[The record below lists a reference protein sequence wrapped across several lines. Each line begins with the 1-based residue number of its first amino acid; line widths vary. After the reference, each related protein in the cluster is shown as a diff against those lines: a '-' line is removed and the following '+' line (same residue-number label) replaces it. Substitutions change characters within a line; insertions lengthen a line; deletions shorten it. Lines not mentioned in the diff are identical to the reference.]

1 MRWIPLAFVAACGG
15 PQGPALQNAP
25 KVDPAPIAGAV
36 AGAAAAMTLAD
47 PNAATRGKP
56 EKASEKDEPKP
67 IEVKEQV
74 PESALNNL
82 DHKNDAQKT
91 APAAA
96 PKRKGPLPKLPSPKE
111 AAEKEE
117 TAKQQ

>member
-1 MRWIPLAFVAACGG
+1 MVFVAACGG

-25 KVDPAPIAGAV
+25 KVDPAPIAGVV

-56 EKASEKDEPKP
+56 EQAQQKEEPKP
-67 IEVKEQV
+67 IDVKERV
-74 PESALNNL
+74 PESAFDHLE
-82 DHKNDAQKT
+82 HKNDANAAT
-91 APAAA
+91 PAAA
-96 PKRKGPLPKLPSPKE
+96 TKRKGPLPKLPSPKE

>member
-36 AGAAAAMTLAD
+36 AATAAAITLAD

-56 EKASEKDEPKP
+56 EQATKEEPTP
-67 IEVKEQV
+67 IDVKEQV
-74 PESALNNL
+74 PESAFNNL
-82 DHKNDAQKT
+82 DHKNDAQKA

>member
-1 MRWIPLAFVAACGG
+1 MRWILLAFVAACGG

-25 KVDPAPIAGAV
+25 KVDPAPIAGVV

-56 EKASEKDEPKP
+56 EKANEKEEPKP
-67 IEVKEQV
+67 IDVKEQV
-74 PESALNNL
+74 PESAFNNL
-82 DHKNDAQKT
+82 DHKKDANT
-91 APAAA
+91 AAPTAA
-96 PKRKGPLPKLPSPKE
+96 PKHKGPLPKLPTPKA